1 MEERFYALR
10 QLTDQAFS
18 EGDFT
23 EARALAQEYLQL
35 ADNNKKDWNYGN
47 AIHHAHLI
55 LGRIALKENNIES
68 AKAFLLKAGNTP
80 GSPQLNSFGPN
91 MFLAKELLELGET
104 AVVLEYLELCGKFWQ
119 PSFQQM
125 SGADK
130 WKTQI
135 ENGQIPGL
143 F

>member
-1 MEERFYALR
+1 M
-10 QLTDQAFS
+10 
-18 EGDFT
+18 
-23 EARALAQEYLQL
+23 
-35 ADNNKKDWNYGN
+35 
-47 AIHHAHLI
+47 
-55 LGRIALKENNIES
+55 KENNIES

-135 ENGQIPGL
+135 ENGQIPD
-143 F
+143 FKANMVY